1 MSTASTVRVSFYGAA
16 GEVTG
21 SCYLIETGR
30 ARVLVDCGMHQGGR
44 EADARNARAFVF
56 DPAQL
61 DAVVLTHAHIDHI
74 GRLPMLGKRGF
85 RKPIYATPAT
95 CRLVPIML
103 EDSAELQEKDAIRH
117 SRMNAMRGRPPVEP
131 LYTPKDVPVVVG
143 LLTPVEYQK
152 PKEVAPGVVVRWT
165 EAGHI
170 LGSASLEITCTLADG
185 TKKVIV
191 MSGDLGPTGVVLMKD
206 FEAPLGE
213 NGRQPDL
220 VICESTYGDHDHR
233 PLHDTVEEFA
243 GILREA
249 MWDKDKVLIPAFA
262 VGRSQTMLYYLNELG
277 NTGRCPKFEV
287 YLDSPMGSD
296 ATQLY
301 KQFMKDM
308 DAETKRLIDCGEDP
322 LGLDHVHVTKTGE
335 ESRSLN
341 ERRGSMVIIAASGMC
356 TGGRIVHHLRHN
368 LYKRD
373 CRVIIAG
380 YQAVGSLGRRL
391 VDGADEVRIFGEP
404 IVVRARIHTLG
415 GFSAHAGQ
423 RDLMA
428 WMNNYGAK
436 NGKPASRLVLTH
448 GEPQPRMM
456 LRDVVEKSL
465 GFQRT
470 FLPEWGASVDV

>member
-1 MSTASTVRVSFYGAA
+1 MATASTVRVSFYGAA

-30 ARVLVDCGMHQGGR
+30 AKVLVDCGMHQGGR

-61 DAVVLTHAHIDHI
+61 DAVVLTHAHIDHV
-74 GRLPMLGKRGF
+74 GRLPLLGKRGY

-95 CRLVPIML
+95 CKLVPIML
-103 EDSAELQEKDAIRH
+103 EDSAELQENDAIRQ
-117 SRMNAMRGRPPVEP
+117 SRMNAMRGKPPVEP
-131 LYTPKDVPVVVG
+131 LYTPKDVPVVLG
-143 LLTPVEYQK
+143 LLTPIEYQK

-191 MSGDLGPTGVVLMKD
+191 MSGDLGPKGVVLMRD
-206 FEAPLGE
+206 FEAPIGE

-233 PLHDTVEEFA
+233 RLEDTVEEFA

-262 VGRSQTMLYYLNELG
+262 VGRSQTMLYYLNELERSC
-277 NTGRCPKFEV
+277 RCPKFDV
-287 YLDSPMGSD
+287 YLDSPMGAE

-308 DAETKRLIDCGEDP
+308 DGDTRKMIASGEDP

-335 ESRSLN
+335 ESRALN

-356 TGGRIVHHLRHN
+356 TGGRIMHHLRHN

-391 VDGADEVRIFGEP
+391 VDGEDEVRIFGEP
-404 IVVRARIHTLG
+404 IVVRARVHTLG

-423 RDLMA
+423 SDLMS
-428 WMNNYGAK
+428 WMGNYGAK

-448 GEPQPRMM
+448 GEAQPRMA
-456 LRDVVEKSL
+456 LRDAVEKSL

-470 FLPEWGASVDV
+470 FLPEWGASVEV